1 MAKTLREAMPREF
14 SGGEYAEDRAQK
26 FADVEVVR
34 EFNATKPS
42 ERWPGKHK
50 NVFSWVA
57 LANGYA
63 VGWNENPGRGWSF
76 PVVPYR
82 PDEGAP
88 PQKRNRE
95 A

>member
-14 SGGEYAEDRAQK
+14 GGGEHAEDRAQK
-26 FADVEVVR
+26 FAGVEVLK
-34 EFNATKPS
+34 EFKSTKPS

-63 VGWNENPGRGWSF
+63 VGWNESPGRGWSL
-76 PVVPYR
+76 PVVQYR
-82 PDEGAP
+82 PDKVAP
-88 PQKRNRE
+88 PQKRMRE

>member
-1 MAKTLREAMPREF
+1 MAKTLREPMSREF

-26 FADVEVVR
+26 FADVEVVK
-34 EFNATKPS
+34 EFKSTKPF

-57 LANGYA
+57 LANGCA
-63 VGWNENPGRGWSF
+63 VGWNENAGRDWSF
-76 PVVPYR
+76 PVVQNR
-82 PDEGAP
+82 PGKVAP
-88 PQKRNRE
+88 PQKRMRE